1 MRPFVESSS
10 RQQTYAGTKRT
21 IVRQGEYVGSEIE
34 NRLQERGVT
43 IDGIIA
49 AIQQFR
55 VETPSW
61 GYGDSG
67 TRFKVFHW
75 PGAARTLREKLAD
88 AAQVHQVTSICPSV
102 AIHIPWDRED
112 DWQAVKEYANA
123 LGLRIGAVNPNLFQE
138 DRYRLGSLCH
148 FDKGVRELAVE
159 HVLECIQIAQAV
171 GSDIISLWLADGTNY
186 AGQDDLRRRRRRLLD
201 SLQTIYTAL
210 PAGMRLLIEYKF
222 FEPGFYS
229 TDLPDWGT
237 SLLMAQKLGS
247 QAEVLVDTGHHP
259 QGTNIAQIVA
269 QLLDE
274 GRLGGFH
281 FNDRR
286 YADDDLIVGSQNP
299 FELFFIFNEIVG
311 ADAEGNANAGRIAYM
326 IDQSHNIE
334 PKIEAMIQSVI
345 NIQTAY
351 TKALLV
357 DRAALRFAQEAG
369 DVLGAYRVLQAAYET
384 DVRPLLSEVRTR
396 QGLAPDPI
404 AAFRA
409 SGYAERVAVERAT
422 TRVAPTEASSGYPG
436 A

>member
-1 MRPFVESSS
+1 MNDN
-10 RQQTYAGTKRT
+10 
-21 IVRQGEYVGSEIE
+21 VRKQ
-34 NRLQERGVT
+34 T
-43 IDGIIA
+43 IDIDTVLEK
-49 AIQQFR
+49 IQRFT

-88 AAQVHQVTSICPSV
+88 AAQVQKVTGICPGV

-112 DWQAVKEYANA
+112 DWQAVSEYAGQ
-123 LGLRIGAVNPNLFQE
+123 LGLRIGAVNPNLFQ
-138 DRYRLGSLCH
+138 DDAYRLGSLCH
-148 FDKGVRELAVE
+148 SDKGVREMAIK
-159 HVLECIQIAQAV
+159 HVLECVQIAQEV
-171 GSDIISLWLADGTNY
+171 GSAVISLWLADGTNY
-186 AGQDDLRRRRRRLLD
+186 PGQDDLRRRRHRLLD
-201 SLQTIYTAL
+201 SLQSIYVAL

-222 FEPGFYS
+222 FEPAFYS

-281 FNDRR
+281 FNDRK

-299 FELFFIFNEIVG
+299 FELFCIFNEIVAAG
-311 ADAEGNANAGRIAYM
+311 AEGNVNAGRIAYM

-334 PKIEAMIQSVI
+334 PKIEAMIQSVL
-345 NIQTAY
+345 NIQIAY
-351 TKALLV
+351 AKALLV
-357 DRAALRFAQEAG
+357 DRTALRKAQEESS
-369 DVLGAYRVLQAAYET
+369 VLGAYRVLQAAYET
-384 DVRPLLSEVRTR
+384 DVRPLLAEARVR
-396 QGLAPDPI
+396 QGRNPDPI
-404 AAFRA
+404 EAFQA
-409 SGYAERVAVERAT
+409 SGYAERVAQQRTAVAT
-422 TRVAPTEASSGYPG
+422 ASGYPG